1 MASYPANRKD
11 TCFAW
16 PVLAG
21 KEEEWRRFLQA
32 LEGSR
37 SEEYKRMKRRLG
49 IGRTR
54 TWLQRTR
61 GYRMAVTCVEVD
73 DLAAAVSALAAS
85 DEPFDRWLRSK
96 IEEFHG
102 VDIARVGP
110 SASAELVFSSD
121 PWRD

>member
-11 TCFAW
+11 MCFAW

-21 KEEEWRRFLQA
+21 REEDWRRFLQA

-54 TWLQRTR
+54 TWLQRNRDYT
-61 GYRMAVTCVEVD
+61 MAVTCVKVD
-73 DLAAAVSALAAS
+73 DPAAAVSALAAS
-85 DEPFDRWLRSK
+85 NEPFDRWFRNK

-102 VDIARVGP
+102 VDIAHVGP
-110 SASAELVFSSD
+110 FANAELVFSSD
-121 PWRD
+121 P